1 MPIVGARLGD
11 QAKLAACGMAIFC
24 AELVSGERE
33 LSYRVR
39 NYCRIISCN
48 AEIVIVVTVDGQI
61 VIAKACA
68 ADSASCTCDATR
80 LSNHVRGSNGQ
91 LHGNATQYA

>member
-1 MPIVGARLGD
+1 LVIKL
-11 QAKLAACGMAIFC
+11 KLAACGMAIFC

-48 AEIVIVVTVDGQI
+48 AEIVIVDTVDG
-61 VIAKACA
+61 VKL
-68 ADSASCTCDATR
+68 
-80 LSNHVRGSNGQ
+80 LSRGRVPPTAPPVPVTPPG
-91 LHGNATQYA
+91 